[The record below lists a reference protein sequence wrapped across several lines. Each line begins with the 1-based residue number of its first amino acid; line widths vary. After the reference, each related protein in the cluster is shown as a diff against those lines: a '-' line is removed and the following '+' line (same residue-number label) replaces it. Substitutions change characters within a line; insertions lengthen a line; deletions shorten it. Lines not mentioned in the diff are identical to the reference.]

1 MRDGWNKNKQCAL
14 FMCIKLSKNE
24 NEKHFPQLPKLSVD
38 LFTNI
43 LNIQDIE
50 KQK

>member
-1 MRDGWNKNKQCAL
+1 MREGWNKNKQCVL
-14 FMCIKLSKNE
+14 NCQKNE
-24 NEKHFPQLPKLSVD
+24 NEKHFLQLPKLSVD